1 MHELVGVVVGPEFT
15 RATVQDAVAEALAP
29 FEERWDDDT
38 EEHSGWWD
46 YWAIGG
52 RWTGVWRPN
61 YEAQDDPRNI
71 DPRPCPICGGTGHR
85 PDIGNANREEYIA
98 WCGGCNG
105 CQGKGHQVKWPS
117 EWLPIEGDVLSVEQ
131 LLADASLRVPRRL
144 VLPDAGV
151 LSREDW
157 DGDKSYDW
165 NEHWAHLVR
174 ERLAPFR
181 AAKIVSVDVH
191 N

>member
-1 MHELVGVVVGPEFT
+1 MHELVGVVVGPEFI
-15 RATVQDAVAEALAP
+15 RATAQEAVAEALAP

-52 RWTGVWRPN
+52 RWTGVWRPD
-61 YEAQDDPRNI
+61 YEAQDDPRNV

-105 CQGKGHQVKWPS
+105 CQGKGHQVKWPT
-117 EWLPIEGDVLSVEQ
+117 EWVPIEADVHVG
-131 LLADASLRVPRRL
+131 ADRDHRLRPALRQGRDAGVPSDVPRRGPG
-144 VLPDAGV
+144 PDTDVQA
-151 LSREDW
+151 D
-157 DGDKSYDW
+157 
-165 NEHWAHLVR
+165 VR
-174 ERLAPFR
+174 WRDR
-181 AAKIVSVDVH
+181 R
-191 N
+191 